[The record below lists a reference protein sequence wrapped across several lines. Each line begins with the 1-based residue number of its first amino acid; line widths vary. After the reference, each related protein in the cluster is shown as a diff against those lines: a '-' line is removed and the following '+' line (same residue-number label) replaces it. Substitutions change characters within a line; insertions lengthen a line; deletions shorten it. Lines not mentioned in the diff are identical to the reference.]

1 MALSILKAD
10 GSRIA
15 AVYSDTMDMLVE
27 KGYKRPEAIAGLLT
41 ILAVQIVGD
50 VPEMDQ
56 LDAYIKAVSEYTVL
70 FFGDHYREGDQV
82 H

>member
-1 MALSILKAD
+1 MSLSLLKAD
-10 GSRIA
+10 GGKIA
-15 AVYSDTMDMLVE
+15 AVYSDIMDTLIE
-27 KGYKRPEAIAGLLT
+27 KGYQRPEAIAGLLT
-41 ILAVQIVGD
+41 ILAVQIIGN

-56 LDAYIKAVSEYTVL
+56 LDAYIKAMSEYTVL